1 MLNELKEQ
9 SALTFPSCAKL
20 NEIRVL
26 CNLWVLYEW
35 LSYSSRHQNHLVQPD
50 CQAPPAEFLNYYV
63 LGPENLHFQQIPC
76 DRDAVWQG
84 PHFENH
90 WAGQIEDSIIKSF
103 HEEREGDDA
112 A

>member
-1 MLNELKEQ
+1 MYNQPFKSKICHLAIENSPLISGDKNRGSE
-9 SALTFPSCAKL
+9 
-20 NEIRVL
+20 
-26 CNLWVLYEW
+26 
-35 LSYSSRHQNHLVQPD
+35 SRHQNHLVQPD

-103 HEEREGDDA
+103 REEREGDDA